1 MILARKIFSI
11 LFVFMCSVPAYA
23 APRLFIEDND
33 FLGPGGSDLQSTLP
47 LITNPDIKVLGFTV
61 ASGDAWC
68 DEETA
73 YLLRF
78 LEVAKRT
85 DIPVYKGAVFP
96 LVNTPARMKIFEQL
110 YGKLP
115 WKGAWN
121 DYIKPDYTPHVSTPF
136 VVPHNPEG
144 DPVTKAA
151 TGSAV
156 NFLIEQVHRYP
167 HQITIL
173 AAGPMTNLAL
183 AIRIDPDFASL
194 AKELVFMG
202 GMLDSNLLQVTD
214 GTNEYTDFNFL
225 FDPEAAHIV
234 LTASWPKIISL
245 GNVTNETHM
254 NAAMVARLL
263 EVKTPVTELLARHA
277 SHLPLWDE
285 MAAAV
290 AVDPSLVTKQ
300 MDALMDVD
308 TEFGMHYGQ
317 TRIWPAA
324 TAPHLGERMVSIVVS
339 VDLPRF
345 YDAFFKAAHAAV
357 PENK

>member
-1 MILARKIFSI
+1 
-11 LFVFMCSVPAYA
+11 
-23 APRLFIEDND
+23 
-33 FLGPGGSDLQSTLP
+33 
-47 LITNPDIKVLGFTV
+47 
-61 ASGDAWC
+61 
-68 DEETA
+68 
-73 YLLRF
+73 
-78 LEVAKRT
+78 
-85 DIPVYKGAVFP
+85 
-96 LVNTPARMKIFEQL
+96 
-110 YGKLP
+110 
-115 WKGAWN
+115 
-121 DYIKPDYTPHVSTPF
+121 
-136 VVPHNPEG
+136 
-144 DPVTKAA
+144 
-151 TGSAV
+151 
-156 NFLIEQVHRYP
+156 
-167 HQITIL
+167 
-173 AAGPMTNLAL
+173 
-183 AIRIDPDFASL
+183 
-194 AKELVFMG
+194 
-202 GMLDSNLLQVTD
+202 LLQVTD

-324 TAPHLGERMVSIVVS
+324 TAPHLGERMVTIVVS

-345 YDAFFKAAHAAV
+345 YDAFFKAAQAAV